1 MTLTSLT
8 PSAGGT
14 VNPGYSIIFSGSI
27 WAGDKKIRKLFH
39 HKFSCTCTSKKI
51 RFQIHTSI
59 SKILIGYNLLLV
71 HCSEFSSG
79 KWNVS
84 YSIADI
90 NVHVNAESIIHW
102 LVYLDRGAVRVFL
115 HLPSFHLLLTLLQK
129 TKTIIIRD
137 SNKEI
142 DLNCFFPKSMKIAQ
156 IFFC

>member
-8 PSAGGT
+8 PSGGGT

-27 WAGDKKIRKLFH
+27 WAGDKKLVNYSITNFH
-39 HKFSCTCTSKKI
+39 AHVLVKKI

-71 HCSEFSSG
+71 HCFEFSSG

-102 LVYLDRGAVRVFL
+102 LVYLDQGAGHVFL

-129 TKTIIIRD
+129 TKKIIIRD